1 MGKMERQL
9 LFRCMSVIIRF
20 MLYLAPNIS
29 IRQNTLYT
37 DSMSCLKDLDKYEAM
52 GRIQ

>member
-1 MGKMERQL
+1 MGKFERQL

-20 MLYLAPNIS
+20 LLYLAPNIAV
-29 IRQNTLYT
+29 RQDQLYV
-37 DSMSCLKDLDKYEAM
+37 DSMSVLKDLTRYEQV